1 MMLSDHQRTLLSLI
15 EQGLRELEKLK
26 LACIE
31 SEKRIK
37 KLKSA
42 KFLEP
47 ATRELNAME
56 ARIRELEKQTSD
68 DTAELFVDACG
79 ILPDGVATLYDA
91 NNNEK
96 GTVIVQMMRARQLD
110 DGTAVLSIGGDTIN
124 AKTEAGVYSL
134 TGPSAVLVAAEV
146 RGEYLEGL
154 T

>member
-26 LACIE
+26 LASTE

-56 ARIRELEKQTSD
+56 TRIRELEKQTSD

-79 ILPDGVATLYDA
+79 ILLDGVASLYDA

-146 RGEYLEGL
+146 RGEYLASI